1 MSSFGRV
8 SWPPEAPLWTFDW
21 GVADYPDSEAIAFRN
36 VFFRGK
42 KVFHKASLP
51 MIRVQYDSGDGPYKD
66 SLSGNNMV
74 GPVKVYDFTQFGHR
88 FVVVESYHRIGR
100 YHLLNRWFFR
110 DDGIV
115 QPQLHSAGL
124 QHDSNHRHHVY
135 WRFDFDIIGASDNL
149 ALRYSS
155 LDGTNYGYGTG
166 WRPIPIEASHYK
178 VSDSKVWAVLRKGG
192 NLGYMLEP
200 GEFDR
205 WPDSFSRF
213 DVWILAYHGAED
225 LSGRLGT
232 PGGEDDEL
240 WRHLNAENIDGQ
252 DVVLW
257 YCAHLSHLASHGG
270 DEWHVCGP
278 ILRPFGY

>member
-149 ALRYSS
+149 ALEWSPGGP
-155 LDGTNYGYGTG
+155 DYGYGPG
-166 WRPIPIEASHYK
+166 WRPVRFEEAILNFTGHRM
-178 VSDSKVWAVLRKGG
+178 AVLRKGG
-192 NLGYMLEP
+192 NLGYMLDR
-200 GEFDR
+200 GEFDGNA
-205 WPDSFSRF
+205 DNFSIW
-213 DVWILAYHGAED
+213 DVWVVRYQGAED

-232 PGGEDDEL
+232 SYDDQIYQHVTGEV
-240 WRHLNAENIDGQ
+240 IDGQ

-278 ILRPFGY
+278 ILRSFGY